1 MLQYDYLI
9 VGSGLFGAVCAYK
22 LKEAGKRVLVVEQRD
37 HIGGNAFSSVRN
49 GIVVHEYGAHIFHTS
64 NEQVWEFVNHFAHFN
79 RFTNSPLANFKGE
92 YYPLPFNMA
101 TFYKLWG
108 TATPEEAMRKID
120 EQRARYSHITSP
132 ANLEEMA
139 LSLVGDDIY
148 QRLIKGYTEK
158 QWGKPARQLPAFII
172 KRIPLRFVYD
182 NNYFDDAYQGIP
194 EGGYTPI
201 FVKLLEGVEVQL
213 NCDFLNNREELSH
226 LANHVVFTG
235 CIDSYFKYVLGA
247 LEWRALRFEHKLLVN
262 VSNYQGN
269 AVVNYTD
276 AETPYTRI
284 IEHKHFAFGK
294 QADTIITY
302 EYPDTWA
309 KGKTPYYPIN
319 TPANQALLAQYQKL
333 AESEKNVIFG
343 GRLGT
348 YRYYNMD
355 QVIEEALILSRKI
368 LK

>member
-1 MLQYDYLI
+1 MQQYDYLI

-22 LKEAGKRVLVVEQRD
+22 LNEAGKRVLVVEQRA
-37 HIGGNAFSSVRN
+37 HIGGNAYTSIRN

-64 NEQVWEFVNHFAHFN
+64 NEQVWEFVNRFAHFN

-108 TATPEEAMRKID
+108 TATPEEAMRKIAK
-120 EQRARYSHITSP
+120 QREPYIHITSP
-132 ANLEEMA
+132 ANLEDMA

-148 QRLIKGYTEK
+148 YRLIKGYTEK
-158 QWGKPARQLPAFII
+158 QWGKPASQLPPFII
-172 KRIPLRFVYD
+172 KRIPLRFTYD
-182 NNYFDDAYQGIP
+182 NNYFNDTHQGIP
-194 EGGYTPI
+194 DGGYTPI
-201 FVKLLEGVEVQL
+201 MEKLLAGIEVRL
-213 NCDFLNNREELSH
+213 NCNFLENREQLIRMSER
-226 LANHVVFTG
+226 VIFTG
-235 CIDSYFKYVLGA
+235 CIDSYFDYALGA
-247 LEWRALRFEHKLLVN
+247 LEWRALRFEHRLMEN
-262 VSNYQGN
+262 VPNFQGN

-284 IEHKHFAFGK
+284 IEHKHFSFGE
-294 QADTIITY
+294 QPDTVVTY
-302 EYPDTWA
+302 EYPDNWTF
-309 KGKTPYYPIN
+309 KKIPYYPVN
-319 TPANQALLAQYQKL
+319 TPTNQSLLAKYQKL
-333 AESEKNVIFG
+333 AENEKNVIFG

-355 QVIEEALILSRKI
+355 QIIAEALTLSCEL